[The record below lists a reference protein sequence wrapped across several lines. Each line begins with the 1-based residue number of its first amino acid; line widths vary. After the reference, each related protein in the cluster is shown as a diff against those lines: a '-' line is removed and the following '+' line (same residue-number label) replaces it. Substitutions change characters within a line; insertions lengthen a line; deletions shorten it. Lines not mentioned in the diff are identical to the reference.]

1 MMTRDEQLL
10 SIRPEISVEHITD
23 ELMEVFQNKTLR
35 QVLKLQNDTILAIC
49 LDFLN
54 NKYKNFEGRDN
65 TIKKSLTQDALKTDQ
80 ALKKLLYG
88 VVVGQFTSSEL
99 AFYLD
104 HKSDINKRLVEFI
117 FKRVSGQ
124 LVM

>member
-10 SIRPEISVEHITD
+10 SIRPEIESEHITD
-23 ELMEVFQNKTLR
+23 EFMEVFQNKTLR
-35 QVLKLQNDTILAIC
+35 QVLKLQNDTLLAIS

-65 TIKKSLTQDALKTDQ
+65 TIKKSLMQDALKTDQ

-88 VVVGQFTSSEL
+88 VVIGQFTKSEL

-104 HKSDINKRLVEFI
+104 HKADINKRLVEFI

-124 LVM
+124 LIV

>member
-10 SIRPEISVEHITD
+10 SIRPEIDAEHITD

-35 QVLKLQNDTILAIC
+35 QVLKLQNDTLLVIC

-65 TIKKSLTQDALKTDQ
+65 TIKKSLIQEALKTDQ
-80 ALKKLLYG
+80 ALKRLLYG
-88 VVVGQFTSSEL
+88 VVIGQFTSNEL
-99 AFYLD
+99 EFYLAN
-104 HKSDINKRLVEFI
+104 KSDINKRLVEFI
-117 FKRVSGQ
+117 FKRVFGQ
-124 LVM
+124 LIT

>member
-10 SIRPEISVEHITD
+10 SIRPEIHAENITD
-23 ELMEVFQNKTLR
+23 ELMDVFQNKTLR
-35 QVLKLQNDTILAIC
+35 QVLKLQNDTLLAIC

-65 TIKKSLTQDALKTDQ
+65 IIKKSLMQDALKTDQ

-88 VVVGQFTSSEL
+88 VVIGQFTSSEL
-99 AFYLD
+99 AFYLN

-117 FKRVSGQ
+117 YKRVLGQ
-124 LVM
+124 LIV

>member
-10 SIRPEISVEHITD
+10 SIRPEIAAENITD

-35 QVLKLQNDTILAIC
+35 QVLKLQNDTLLAIC

-65 TIKKSLTQDALKTDQ
+65 TIKKSLMQDALKTDQ

-88 VVVGQFTSSEL
+88 VVVGQFTSREL

-104 HKSDINKRLVEFI
+104 HKSDINKRLVEFM
-117 FKRVSGQ
+117 FKRVLGQ
-124 LVM
+124 LIT

>member
-10 SIRPEISVEHITD
+10 YIRPEIDAEHITD

-35 QVLKLQNDTILAIC
+35 QVLKLQNDTLLVIC

-65 TIKKSLTQDALKTDQ
+65 TIKKSLIQEALKTDQ
-80 ALKKLLYG
+80 ALKRLLYG
-88 VVVGQFTSSEL
+88 VVIGQFTSNEL
-99 AFYLD
+99 EFYLAN
-104 HKSDINKRLVEFI
+104 KSDVNKRLVEFI
-117 FKRVSGQ
+117 YKRVFGQ
-124 LVM
+124 L

>member
-10 SIRPEISVEHITD
+10 SIRPEIAAENITD
-23 ELMEVFQNKTLR
+23 EPMEVFQNKTLR
-35 QVLKLQNDTILAIC
+35 QVLKLQNDALLAIC

-54 NKYKNFEGRDN
+54 NKYKNFEGRDD

-88 VVVGQFTSSEL
+88 VVIGQFTSSEL
-99 AFYLD
+99 FFYLS
-104 HKSDINKRLVEFI
+104 HKADINKRLVEFI

-124 LVM
+124 LIK

>member
-10 SIRPEISVEHITD
+10 SIRPQIDAENITD
-23 ELMEVFQNKTLR
+23 EFMEVFQNKTLR
-35 QVLKLQNDTILAIC
+35 QVLKLQNDTLLAIC

-54 NKYKNFEGRDN
+54 NKYKNFEGRDS
-65 TIKKSLTQDALKTDQ
+65 TIKKSLMQDALKTDQ

-88 VVVGQFTSSEL
+88 VVIGQFTKSEL
-99 AFYLD
+99 AFYLN

-124 LVM
+124 LIM

>member
-1 MMTRDEQLL
+1 MTRDEQLL
-10 SIRPEISVEHITD
+10 SIRPEIAVENITD

-35 QVLKLQNDTILAIC
+35 QVLKFQNDTLLAIC

-65 TIKKSLTQDALKTDQ
+65 TIKKSLMQDALKTDQ
-80 ALKKLLYG
+80 SLKKLLYG
-88 VVVGQFTSSEL
+88 IVIGQFTSNEL

-117 FKRVSGQ
+117 YKRVLGQ
-124 LVM
+124 LIV

>member
-1 MMTRDEQLL
+1 MTRDEQLL
-10 SIRPEISVEHITD
+10 SIRPEIAAELITD

-35 QVLKLQNDTILAIC
+35 QVLKLQNDTLLAIC

-65 TIKKSLTQDALKTDQ
+65 TIKKSLMQDALKTDQ

-88 VVVGQFTSSEL
+88 VVVGQLTSSEL

-124 LVM
+124 VII